1 MRPAQSHFATVANQ
15 YASFRPTYAPEL
27 LHALVAL
34 TEHHTYPAPIV
45 ALDIAAGSGQA
56 TLHLAEYAQTVIAS
70 DLALS
75 QITSMPPHPRI
86 QRYVARAEASGLPDH
101 SIDLITVAQAMHWFD
116 IDAFHR
122 EVARILKPRGIIAV
136 WTYALLSG
144 TPDMTAIIQRLYHH
158 TANWWPADR
167 AHVDNHYANLAFP
180 YQRIDFTPPPMVM
193 HYTRDQLLGYLR
205 TWSGVQRYLKDQ
217 GHDPVALFVDEFT
230 AAWPDA
236 PTVPTAFTFDLTVFV
251 GTPHAQN
258 T

>member
-1 MRPAQSHFATVANQ
+1 MRPAQSHFANVANQ
-15 YASFRPTYAPEL
+15 YASFRPTYAPDL
-27 LHALVAL
+27 LQALVAL
-34 TEHHTYPAPIV
+34 TGNHTYPAPIV

-56 TLHLAEYAQTVIAS
+56 TLHLAEYAQNVIAS

-75 QITSMPPHPRI
+75 QIASMPAHPRI

-101 SIDLITVAQAMHWFD
+101 SIDLVTVAQSMHWFD

-122 EVARILKPRGIIAV
+122 EVYRILKPNGIIAV

-144 TPDMTAIIQRLYHH
+144 TPELTDIVQRIYHH
-158 TANWWPADR
+158 TTPWWPADR

-193 HYTRDQLLGYLR
+193 HYTLEQLLGYLR

-217 GHDPVALFVDEFT
+217 GHDPVSLFMGEFID
-230 AAWPDA
+230 AWGDTSQSLP
-236 PTVPTAFTFDLTVFV
+236 FTFDLTMLV
-251 GTPHAQN
+251 GRT
-258 T
+258 TVE